1 MVKVLVVSKGMELI
15 IKTLEKRNAQD
26 IKERVKKSR
35 DGLEDLAKLLK
46 IPKDVT
52 CVPLDVKGIPAEWV
66 SAPEAREDK
75 IIFYLHGGGYV
86 SGSLNS
92 HRELVSRLS
101 RTTMARALMIEY
113 RLAPE
118 HPFPA
123 AVEDS
128 TKAYKWL
135 IEDQNINPKN
145 IIIMGDSAGGGLTF
159 ATLIN
164 LRDKG
169 EPLPAAGVGISPWT
183 DLGITQESYRTNRK
197 IDPFISI
204 YGIMFSAELYLGD
217 TDYKNPL
224 ASPIYADLKGLPPIY
239 IQVGTAELLY
249 DDSVVI
255 AKRAKEAGV
264 DVTLDIWE
272 DMPHVFPAFAAVA
285 PEGQKGIEK
294 IGEFTAKFFI

>member
-1 MVKVLVVSKGMELI
+1 MVSKGMEFV
-15 IKTLEKRNAQD
+15 IKTIKERNAQD
-26 IKERVKKSR
+26 IKERVKKNR
-35 DGLEDLAKLLK
+35 DGLEDLAKLVRV
-46 IPKDVT
+46 PRDVT

-66 SAPEAREDK
+66 TAPEARDDK
-75 IIFYLHGGGYV
+75 IIFYLHGGGYI

-92 HRELVSRLS
+92 HRELVSRIS
-101 RTTMARALMIEY
+101 RASKARVLIIDY

-135 IEDQNINPKN
+135 IEDQNIDPKN
-145 IIIMGDSAGGGLTF
+145 IIIAGDSAGGGLTI
-159 ATLIN
+159 ATLLN

-169 EPLPAAGVGISPWT
+169 EPLPAAGVGLSPWT
-183 DLGITQESYRTNRK
+183 DLGITQESYRTKRK
-197 IDPFISI
+197 EDPVVSI
-204 YGIMFSAELYLGD
+204 YGIIFDAELYLGD

-224 ASPIYADLKGLPPIY
+224 ASPIYADLKGLPPLY

-249 DDSVVI
+249 DDSVI
-255 AKRAKEAGV
+255 LAERAKEAGV

-272 DMPHVFPAFAAVA
+272 DMLHVFPAFATFA

-294 IGEFTAKFFI
+294 ISEFTAKFFT